1 MSGDVIEA
9 LSADRAVMLELC
21 GQFSEADWAA
31 GSGCPGWTVKDLVAH
46 LAALFWMVVDPATL
60 PDAAGLPTERA
71 QDAYVESKR
80 ALSAAEVAADYE
92 SVSGQALGRLAGL
105 ASLDFE
111 VPLGDLGTY
120 PARQLPTA
128 FCFDHYI
135 HIRGDLFPPRGPL
148 PGQPPPADELR
159 LGPALD
165 WIEAA
170 LGQQNK
176 DTVGSLT
183 GPVEIEVT
191 GPVARTIRLGPAG
204 QPAAAVR
211 TGADAFVRW
220 VTHRARWEDVGA
232 EASGDEKLLAALRDC
247 RVF

>member
-9 LSADRAVMLELC
+9 LGADRAVVLDIC
-21 GQFSEADWAA
+21 GQLAEPDWDAA
-31 GSGCPGWTVKDLVAH
+31 SGCPGWTVKDLVAH
-46 LAALFWMVVDPATL
+46 LAALFWMVVDPSAL
-60 PDAAGLPTERA
+60 PDTAGLPTERA
-71 QDAYVESKR
+71 QDAFVESKR
-80 ALSAAEVAADYE
+80 RLSAAEVAADYE
-92 SVSGQALGRLAGL
+92 SVSSQALDRLAGL

-120 PARQLPTA
+120 PAYRLPTA
-128 FCFDHYI
+128 FSFDHYI

-148 PGQPPPADELR
+148 TGQPPPADELR
-159 LGPALD
+159 LAPALD

-176 DTVGSLT
+176 ATADALT
-183 GPVEIEVT
+183 SPVEIVVT
-191 GPVARTIRLGPAG
+191 GPAARTIRLGPAG
-204 QPAAAVR
+204 EPAAAVR